1 MTAAAFSPKRDKKFL
16 MYMSQELHSALEKC
30 SSVENRSMAE
40 IVHLGA
46 ELLVKRLQKRHKKEG
61 K

>member
-1 MTAAAFSPKRDKKFL
+1 MAAAAFSPKRDKRFL
-16 MYMSQELHSALEKC
+16 MYMSQELHSALDKC
-30 SSVENRSMAE
+30 SQKEKRSMAE

-46 ELLVKRLQKRHKKEG
+46 EIMVKKLQKKYKKEG